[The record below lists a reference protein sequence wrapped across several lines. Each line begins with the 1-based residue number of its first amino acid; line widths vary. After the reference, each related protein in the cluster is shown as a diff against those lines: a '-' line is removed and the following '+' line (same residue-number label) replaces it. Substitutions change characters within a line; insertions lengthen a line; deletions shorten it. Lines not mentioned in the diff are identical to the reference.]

1 MALIA
6 SSAGLR
12 HTRVMASTGTLAV
25 AVGSAAAAV
34 TFAVV
39 SIVGSASP
47 RPDLGGPVVVERPTA
62 PSTSAPND
70 DATRDS
76 DQDEG

>member
-1 MALIA
+1 
-6 SSAGLR
+6 
-12 HTRVMASTGTLAV
+12 VVASTGTLAV

-47 RPDLGGPVVVERPTA
+47 RPDLGGPVVVEPPAVSPTLV
-62 PSTSAPND
+62 PGED
-70 DATRDS
+70 DEAETG
-76 DQDEG
+76 QDEG

>member
-1 MALIA
+1 
-6 SSAGLR
+6 
-12 HTRVMASTGTLAV
+12 MASTGTLAV

-47 RPDLGGPVVVERPTA
+47 RPDLGGPVVVEQPTV
-62 PSTSAPND
+62 PPTSEP
-70 DATRDS
+70 ATEATTEPDPA
-76 DQDEG
+76 EG